1 MVRITAVPSPLA
13 PRTRP
18 SPPLLPELEL
28 DLGPITLCGASL
40 AARATAF
47 TIPELDV
54 ALDLGRLVPTT
65 AQMST
70 VLLTHGHLDHLSGIL
85 AYLNL
90 RARFHQGE
98 TTRLWG
104 PGAVIEPLRQALAVM
119 PGMESVRKRM
129 RLGDVLREVRS
140 GETVALPHGTARA
153 FAVEHGVPGLG
164 WALSRPG
171 DSRPVLVYG
180 GDGATT
186 TYEAAPELLDA
197 GAALVECTFLEPNRR
212 VVARLSGH
220 AHLLDWLDL
229 APSLRCDVLILMHL
243 PALPW
248 AELEALATP
257 LAEALRG
264 QLVLWA
270 ARGRGRR
277 GLRTCEGIG
286 RTRRNV
292 VVDVVVDVDLD
303 PSQALDAARTGRAE
317 SHGRDRIAKTSVSQG

>member
-1 MVRITAVPSPLA
+1 MPRPLA
-13 PRTRP
+13 PCLRP

-28 DLGPITLCGASL
+28 DLGAITLCGASL

-54 ALDLGRLVPTT
+54 ILDLGRLVPTT
-65 AQMST
+65 AERST

-104 PGAVIEPLRQALAVM
+104 PGPVIGPLRQALAVM

-129 RLGDVLREVRS
+129 RLEDVLREVRP

-153 FAVEHGVPGLG
+153 FAVEHGVPGVG
-164 WALSRPG
+164 WALCRAGEPRPL
-171 DSRPVLVYG
+171 LVYG

-186 TYEAAPELLDA
+186 PYEASPELLDA
-197 GAALVECTFLEPNRR
+197 GAALVECTFPEPNRR

-220 AHLLDWLDL
+220 AHMLDWLDL
-229 APSLRCDVLILMHL
+229 APRLRCDTLILMHL

-248 AELEALATP
+248 AELEVLAAP
-257 LAEALRG
+257 LAEAFPGR
-264 QLVLWA
+264 LVLWA
-270 ARGRGRR
+270 D
-277 GLRTCEGIG
+277 CH
-286 RTRRNV
+286 
-292 VVDVVVDVDLD
+292 
-303 PSQALDAARTGRAE
+303 SQPTA
-317 SHGRDRIAKTSVSQG
+317 